1 MIVTMDTFH
10 FSVFTCIYFSVHP
23 SFIEIIV
30 YFSISPALTHTE
42 VLCCPYDDC
51 YGDRVR
57 LFDSFWFSTV
67 MDCLA
72 SIRCLYLLGHLYFI
86 SIYSYLLGSY
96 QVFVFFRH
104 LYFYRRLCFYW
115 FIGLSL
121 VYFSH
126 SQIASPIVTIVQ
138 HSRDLVAPLYVQ
150 RLSRWLMLFSKC
162 QCYPTGFCRFRFI
175 PDDKYWQ

>member
-30 YFSISPALTHTE
+30 YFSISPSLTHTE
-42 VLCCPYDDC
+42 VLCCPHDDC

-72 SIRCLYLLGHLYFI
+72 SIRCLYLLGIYVLSAVYI
-86 SIYSYLLGSY
+86 CLVSIFYWTSIFAQYLLG
-96 QVFVFFRH
+96 V
-104 LYFYRRLCFYW
+104 CI
-115 FIGLSL
+115 FI
-121 VYFSH
+121 
-126 SQIASPIVTIVQ
+126 
-138 HSRDLVAPLYVQ
+138 
-150 RLSRWLMLFSKC
+150 
-162 QCYPTGFCRFRFI
+162 
-175 PDDKYWQ
+175 